1 MINNN
6 DELSKLIRQA
16 GIRNNP
22 GNAYFDSFLPRY
34 KMYRNAKSRRQKIVV
49 AFTLIVVT
57 LFSTLLVVEKLH
69 RNTLDIQTASGIEN
83 ESK

>member
-1 MINNN
+1 MNEI
-6 DELSKLIRQA
+6 SKLIRQ
-16 GIRNNP
+16 ISVLNNP
-22 GNAYFDSFLPRY
+22 DESYFDSFLPRY
-34 KMYRNAKSRRQKIVV
+34 KMYRNAKSRRQKIMV
-49 AFTLIVVT
+49 AFTIIVVT